1 MKRFLVKTI
10 YTATE
15 SNKDFAGEKQV
26 WFSVKD
32 GRSFKEENLFP
43 HIIDWYGYTRECD
56 AKKSFSYKNCESDE
70 NWNKQVEIV
79 EFEI

>member
-1 MKRFLVKTI
+1 MLKMADHLRKKT
-10 YTATE
+10 
-15 SNKDFAGEKQV
+15 
-26 WFSVKD
+26 
-32 GRSFKEENLFP
+32 LFP

>member
-43 HIIDWYGYTRECD
+43 HIIDWYGYTRKCD
-56 AKKSFSYKNCESDE
+56 AKRSYAFKNAESDE